1 MAEERSPC
9 VSLDDAILEL
19 GLLSSASSGL
29 PKTMCLREKLEQLRM
44 QSRAALQPSQAWN
57 LGGVEASQLGSCKGV
72 SQGQEN
78 ELEQSRWLNLAEC
91 SPKTISRLGLDL
103 CSSHRGSCPGRLA
116 QLSANSHRYYLFY
129 SFIPIRGRVTATSL
143 ISGGNSEIPGR

>member
-1 MAEERSPC
+1 MCIFFQGAMAEERAQC
-9 VSLDDAILEL
+9 VNLDDAILEL
-19 GLLSSASSGL
+19 GLLSAASSGL

-57 LGGVEASQLGSCKGV
+57 LGEVDASALACCKGV
-72 SQGQEN
+72 SHGQEN
-78 ELEQSRWLNLAEC
+78 ELERNRWLNLAES

-116 QLSANSHRYYLFY
+116 QLSANSHRYVFC
-129 SFIPIRGRVTATSL
+129 TSYTFKQ
-143 ISGGNSEIPGR
+143 NS